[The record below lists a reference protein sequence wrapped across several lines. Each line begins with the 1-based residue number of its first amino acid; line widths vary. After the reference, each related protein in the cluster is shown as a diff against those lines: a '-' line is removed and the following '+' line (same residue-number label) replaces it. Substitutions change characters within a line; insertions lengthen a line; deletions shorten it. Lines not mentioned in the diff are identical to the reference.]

1 MYSQLSAVAFLLSSK
16 YSLVTLTLSASKSKQ
31 KMWGYAIWL
40 HNYSHPPNTSGKL
53 CRVLSLYIRTEN
65 PSWQLVILVRFILEA
80 YGPMCFD
87 IVLYPQVYNGAYHL
101 FNYAK
106 NAKSCL
112 SEELWAKVSKN
123 FERNGWKMRHIIPF
137 LYKVIFSYFYSIG
150 T

>member
-1 MYSQLSAVAFLLSSK
+1 MNVSFYLPNK
-16 YSLVTLTLSASKSKQ
+16 YRMVTLTLSVSKCKQ
-31 KMWGYAIWL
+31 KLWEYAIWL
-40 HNYSHPPNTSGKL
+40 HNYLHSHNTSGKL

-65 PSWQLVILVRFILEA
+65 PSWQLVLLVRFIMEA

-87 IVLYPQVYNGAYHL
+87 IVLYPQVYNGAYHF

-123 FERNGWKMRHIIPF
+123 FARNGSKMRHNSYIA
-137 LYKVIFSYFYSIG
+137 LFS
-150 T
+150 